1 MSVLPPAGHGT
12 ISVTGFDGKA
22 WPSALVAANSSAAS
36 RPKASRF
43 ITALL
48 LRRIISTFPPSETS
62 LLDISRSD
70 FVAGVAGAGTMGRGI
85 AQVLAQCGARTL
97 LFDAQPGAALKG
109 KQSIADALGRLA
121 EKGRLK
127 PVEVDAALGRIE
139 VVDQLERFSPCHIV
153 VEA

>member
-1 MSVLPPAGHGT
+1 MSVLPPAGYGT

-22 WPSALVAANSSAAS
+22 WPNALVAASSSAAS

-43 ITALL
+43 ITAPL

-97 LFDAQPGAALKG
+97 LFDAQPGAAKKG
-109 KQSIADALGRLA
+109 KEAIAVALGKLA

-127 PVEVDAALGRIE
+127 AADAEATLARIE
-139 VVDQLERFSPCHIV
+139 LVDSLEAF
-153 VEA
+153 A